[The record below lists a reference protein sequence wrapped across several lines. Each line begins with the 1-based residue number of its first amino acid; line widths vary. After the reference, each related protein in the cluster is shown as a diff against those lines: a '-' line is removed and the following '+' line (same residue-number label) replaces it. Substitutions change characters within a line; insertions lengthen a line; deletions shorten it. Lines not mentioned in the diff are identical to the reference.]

1 MQTALHCCFVFR
13 KSMAI
18 GHEFTLYQH
27 SILGSVGS
35 LALFSPRLN
44 HLFIIF
50 SACSPESNTSSSQQ
64 QFLLFL
70 HSLLYFPDPAV
81 VFFLPPIPAWWPIH
95 LAANHFHFLRS
106 SFQLV
111 PRRLFFLKIPT
122 SSFFKC
128 LSPAPLRYRPDKA
141 RSRRR
146 NWKLKENMHLNIL
159 QLFSGSL
166 NWVFQTLWDEH
177 VPNFIL
183 MEQLETNIIRD
194 GSSAA
199 P

>member
-35 LALFSPRLN
+35 LALFSSRPN

-50 SACSPESNTSSSQQ
+50 SACSPESNPLLLTSNSRS
-64 QFLLFL
+64 LLL

-81 VFFLPPIPAWWPIH
+81 VFFLLPIPAWWPIH
-95 LAANHFHFLRS
+95 LAANHFHFLLS

-146 NWKLKENMHLNIL
+146 NWKLKGNLHLSIL
-159 QLFSGSL
+159 QLFSGPL
-166 NWVFQTLWDEH
+166 N
-177 VPNFIL
+177 
-183 MEQLETNIIRD
+183 
-194 GSSAA
+194 
-199 P
+199 